1 MKEFIICK
9 IENYLNEEFNYKL
22 VESLFICLREGYDG
36 KKKEK
41 KKRISSYGGS

>member
-1 MKEFIICK
+1 MKELTICK

-22 VESLFICLREGYDG
+22 VESLLTRLREGYDG

-41 KKRISSYGGS
+41 KKRISSHGGS